1 MIKSSNSNNN
11 ITTPDKIE
19 EDHLNE
25 QNLRPLS
32 FNDFIGQKKEIEKL
46 KVYIEAAHKRNE
58 SLDHVIL
65 YGPPG
70 LGKTTL
76 AYIISKELK
85 SKISYETDSDVKDKT
100 VMYANIQ
107 KTKKYFNWYPKLSIN
122 SGIRKVINEKN

>member
-46 KVYIEAAHKRNE
+46 K
-58 SLDHVIL
+58 
-65 YGPPG
+65 
-70 LGKTTL
+70 
-76 AYIISKELK
+76 
-85 SKISYETDSDVKDKT
+85 DV
-100 VMYANIQ
+100 
-107 KTKKYFNWYPKLSIN
+107 SHH
-122 SGIRKVINEKN
+122 GG